1 MLSLQR
7 NILITILL
15 LGLSACGTQVER
27 VDVDETHDLSGAWN
41 DTDSRLVSEE
51 MINDMLSRPWRQD
64 YTSRYRKQP
73 TVIVGT
79 VRNLSHEHI
88 NVNTFVNDIER
99 AMINSGKVTFVA
111 SSQERQEIR
120 DERKDQDLHA
130 REDTRKAM
138 GQELGADFMLKG
150 SINTIIDIAPQQ
162 HRRQFFV
169 GRLLDAQLLEFSLC
183 QAERQAHIT
192 VAHGP
197 GRQISG
203 SFRRSFGTTGLG
215 SRVRCGHGAGS
226 RRITGRCGVAGVRVG
241 SSIDHFKRLAR
252 A

>member
-1 MLSLQR
+1 MSSLQR
-7 NILITILL
+7 NTLFFLLLTSL
-15 LGLSACGTQVER
+15 LGLTACGTQVER
-27 VDVDETHDLSGAWN
+27 VGVDETHDLSGAWN

-73 TVIVGT
+73 TVTVGT

-150 SINTIIDIAPQQ
+150 SINTIIDM
-162 HRRQFFV
+162 
-169 GRLLDAQLLEFSLC
+169 E
-183 QAERQAHIT
+183 
-192 VAHGP
+192 
-197 GRQISG
+197 
-203 SFRRSFGTTGLG
+203 GTTQLRYYQVDLNLI
-215 SRVRCGHGAGS
+215 SLRDN
-226 RRITGRCGVAGVRVG
+226 RIAWVG
-241 SSIDHFKRLAR
+241 QKKIKKLVKNSKLRY
-252 A
+252 